1 MVGTGTFAV
10 KSLEAHGSGPIRR
23 IRILSIPNRRVL
35 ARPQPQSIVLE
46 CPLTTPSQEPSKP
59 RSAYV
64 EEAVQLAVDAR
75 WEEAV
80 ELNRYII
87 ESFGADEGAQNRL
100 GKALTELGQL
110 ESAKTAYDAS
120 LSINPMNPVARKNS
134 AKLESLMNAKEAL
147 KGGQVKVDLN
157 LFVEEMGKTT
167 TTTLRAAAADVCS
180 KVAPGDVAELRTEG
194 DGVEVDTVRGVRV
207 GSLEPKLARRLIKF
221 IQGGNRYQAGVT
233 SCEGSTV
240 KVIVRETYQDPKF
253 AGKPSFPIVR
263 KREVEFRP
271 YSRESLVTRDPEAY
285 PSDEDEL
292 DEEPVA
298 RAVAIDLDED
308 EGMHEVEDEEP
319 EVDFADE
326 EMAAEQE
333 EEDADE

>member
-1 MVGTGTFAV
+1 
-10 KSLEAHGSGPIRR
+10 
-23 IRILSIPNRRVL
+23 
-35 ARPQPQSIVLE
+35 
-46 CPLTTPSQEPSKP
+46 LTTQSQEPTKP
-59 RSAYV
+59 KSAYV
-64 EEAVQLAVDAR
+64 EEAVQMAVDAR
-75 WEEAV
+75 WDEAV
-80 ELNRYII
+80 EINRYII
-87 ESFGADEGAQNRL
+87 ESFGADEGSQNRL

-110 ESAKTAYDAS
+110 ENAKSAYDAS
-120 LSINPMNPVARKNS
+120 LSINHMNPVARKNS

-147 KGGQVKVDLN
+147 KGGQVKVDLS

-167 TTTLRAAAADVCS
+167 TTTLRAAAPDVCS
-180 KVAPGDVAELRTEG
+180 RVAPGDVAELRIDG
-194 DGVEVDTVRGVRV
+194 DGVEVDTVRGVRL
-207 GSLEPKLARRLIKF
+207 GSLEPKLARRLLKF

-271 YSRESLVTRDPEAY
+271 YSRESLVTRDAAGFAG
-285 PSDEDEL
+285 DEDEL

-308 EGMHEVEDEEP
+308 EGMHEVDDEEP
-319 EVDFADE
+319 DADFADE
-326 EMAAEQE
+326 EGVAAEQDE
-333 EEDADE
+333 EEEADD

>member
-1 MVGTGTFAV
+1 V
-10 KSLEAHGSGPIRR
+10 
-23 IRILSIPNRRVL
+23 
-35 ARPQPQSIVLE
+35 
-46 CPLTTPSQEPSKP
+46 TTQSQEPTKP
-59 RSAYV
+59 KSAYV

-75 WEEAV
+75 WDEAV

-110 ESAKTAYDAS
+110 EDAKVAYDAS
-120 LSINPMNPVARKNS
+120 LAINPMNPVARKNS
-134 AKLESLMNAKEAL
+134 TKLESLMNAKEAL
-147 KGGQVKVDLN
+147 KGGPVKVDLN

-167 TTTLRAAAADVCS
+167 TTTLRAAADDVCS
-180 KVAPGDVAELRTEG
+180 KVAPGDVAELRVDG

-263 KREVEFRP
+263 KRDAEFRP
-271 YSRESLVTRDPEAY
+271 YSRESLVARDVEAY
-285 PSDEDEL
+285 AQEEDEL

-308 EGMHEVEDEEP
+308 EGMHEVEEEVEP
-319 EVDFADE
+319 EVDFGDE
-326 EMAAEQE
+326 DVLGAE
-333 EEDADE
+333 EEEEEEGDD

>member
-1 MVGTGTFAV
+1 MG
-10 KSLEAHGSGPIRR
+10 GP
-23 IRILSIPNRRVL
+23 SP
-35 ARPQPQSIVLE
+35 APKPQSIVLE

-87 ESFGADEGAQNRL
+87 ESFGADEGSQNRL

-110 ESAKTAYDAS
+110 ETAKTAYDAS

-147 KGGQVKVDLN
+147 KGGPVKVDLN

-167 TTTLRAAAADVCS
+167 TTTLRAAAGDVCS
-180 KVAPGDVAELRTEG
+180 KVAPGDVAELRVEG
-194 DGVEVDTVRGVRV
+194 DGVEMDTVRGVRV

-271 YSRESLVTRDPEAY
+271 YSRESLVTRDAEAY

-326 EMAAEQE
+326 EAIAAEE